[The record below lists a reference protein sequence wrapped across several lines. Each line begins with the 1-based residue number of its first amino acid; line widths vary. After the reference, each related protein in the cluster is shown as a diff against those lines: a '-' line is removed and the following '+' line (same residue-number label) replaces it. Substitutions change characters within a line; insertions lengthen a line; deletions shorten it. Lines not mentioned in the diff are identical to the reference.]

1 MDLFKYKIEA
11 CEGKARVGK
20 YNTAH
25 GSFTTPM
32 FMPVGTKATVKG
44 ISPDILVEIGSQ
56 VVLSNAY
63 HLSLRPS
70 EKLIEQAGGLHEFCQ
85 YHRPMLTDSGGFQ
98 VFSLADTL
106 KLDHEGINFKSI
118 YDGKTIRWTPEKNI
132 EIQEKIGADIIMQ
145 LDQCTP
151 YPAKKDFVNK
161 AVELSA
167 NWAKRCLDAH
177 TRKDQALFAIVQGGV
192 FADLRMK
199 SIDMLLKIE
208 KSGKGFEGFGIGG
221 YSVGEPHE
229 LMLESLG
236 RVCNN
241 LPEARPR
248 YLMGVGNPK
257 TLLKAIAVGVDMFD
271 CVLPTRTG
279 RMGTALTSHGRMNL
293 RNSKYFDD
301 FRPLDEKCGCRVC
314 KKYSRAYIR
323 HLFNQK
329 EMLGGELLSTH
340 NLYYLINLTSQAR
353 EAIKSGSY
361 KKFLENWLNSPAA
374 NDFR

>member
-1 MDLFKYKIEA
+1 MDLFDYKIEA
-11 CEGKARVGK
+11 SEGKARVGT

-32 FMPVGTKATVKG
+32 FMPVGTNATVKG

-56 VVLSNAY
+56 VVLANTY
-63 HLSLRPS
+63 HLSLRPGAD
-70 EKLIEQAGGLHEFCQ
+70 LIEKAGGLHEFCQ
-85 YHRPMLTDSGGFQ
+85 YHGPMLTDSGGYQ

-106 KLDHEGINFKSI
+106 KLDSEGLTFKSI
-118 YDGKTIRWTPEKNI
+118 YDGEVIRWTPESNM

-145 LDQCTP
+145 LDQCTH
-151 YPAKKDFVNK
+151 YPAEKEFVLK

-167 NWAKRCLDAH
+167 NWAKRCLDSH
-177 TRKDQALFAIVQGGV
+177 SKKDQALFAIVQGGV
-192 FADLRMK
+192 FEDLRMK
-199 SIDMLLKIE
+199 SIDELLKIE
-208 KSGKGFEGFGIGG
+208 QAGKSFDGFGIGG

-229 LMLESLG
+229 LMFESLG
-236 RVCNN
+236 KVCDN
-241 LPEARPR
+241 LPENRPR

-257 TLLKAIAVGVDMFD
+257 TLLKAVAVGVDMFD

-293 RNSKYFDD
+293 RNSQYFDD
-301 FRPLDEKCGCRVC
+301 FKPIDENCDCPVC
-314 KKYSRAYIR
+314 KKYSRAYLR

-340 NLYYLINLTSQAR
+340 NLYYLINLMTLAK
-353 EAIKSGSY
+353 EAIKAGVYSE
-361 KKFLENWLNSPAA
+361 FLDDWLKSPAA
-374 NDFR
+374 NDF